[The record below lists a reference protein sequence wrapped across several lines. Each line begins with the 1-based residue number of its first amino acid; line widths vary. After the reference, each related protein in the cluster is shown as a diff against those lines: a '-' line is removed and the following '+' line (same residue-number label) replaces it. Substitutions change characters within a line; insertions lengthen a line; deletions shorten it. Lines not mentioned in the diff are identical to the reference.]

1 MWGGQVSR
9 LGREHGQAIVELA
22 LVLPVLVLVLFG
34 TLEFGRVF
42 NAWVIVTQAAR
53 EGARV
58 GAVQCAS
65 NAACATTVEAWVDDS
80 LTGLDL
86 GQSRRTVSPGP
97 YTSGGTV
104 EVDVEYDVH
113 MVTPVI
119 GNLVGNLLTVHGNA
133 SMRIE

>member
-1 MWGGQVSR
+1 M
-9 LGREHGQAIVELA
+9 
-22 LVLPVLVLVLFG
+22 LPVLVLVLFG

-65 NAACATTVEAWVDDS
+65 NAACATSIEAWVDDS
-80 LTGLDL
+80 LGGLDPM
-86 GQSRRTVSPGP
+86 QARRTISPGP
-97 YTSGGTV
+97 YVSGGTV
-104 EVDVEYDVH
+104 EVEVEYDVS

-119 GNLVGNLLTVHGNA
+119 GNLVGNMLTVRGAA